1 MEGLSHGLTT
11 HKRKKKSIMWQT
23 VFQSWPQQYL
33 PAYMFFYNVML
44 RCHQKVASLHF
55 LEFGQGLWVLQ
66 PREYGRSDGV
76 PIPGVAFTLPD
87 FCFLPLGSQPLHKK
101 SIYPEITMLWEV
113 QGHKNR
119 PWRLRHQVE
128 KPRSTK
134 ETEEVKCKWSH
145 FGSGPSSPSC
155 LGYCCVN

>member
-1 MEGLSHGLTT
+1 MADG
-11 HKRKKKSIMWQT
+11 

-33 PAYMFFYNVML
+33 PAHMFFYNVML
-44 RCHQKVASLHF
+44 LCHQKVASLHF

-87 FCFLPLGSQPLHKK
+87 FCLLPLGSQPLHKK
-101 SIYPEITMLWEV
+101 STLKPPCCEKSKVIKIGP
-113 QGHKNR
+113 GD
-119 PWRLRHQVE
+119 RHQVE

-155 LGYCCVN
+155 LGYCCVSQGKCPVEPLPIFDPKISWAK